1 MRPVSI
7 KYLCLAA
14 LACAIC
20 VTPGISQKGRSAEHS
35 NFRTIKVVSESG
47 AIVWIDGIRYGR
59 TNKDGVLEIK
69 TVAPGAHTLRL
80 RADGF
85 KDKSQPLAATAKGEI
100 AVTLVKTD
108 DPAEL
113 AYQEGER
120 LANEDRERSAA
131 AYRRALKARPN
142 YPDAYIGLAR
152 VLLEDGDL
160 EEAGKA
166 LAAVRRLKPGHAEA
180 SAVEGRLHKESG
192 EETRA
197 ITAFKRSIAE
207 GRGFQ
212 PEAYTGLGL
221 LYKEKAEGF
230 GGSGDFENETA
241 NYVEAAKNLKIALK
255 QLAGAPDTIVI
266 YQLLGLVYERQKK
279 HVDAIATYEEFLR
292 IFPTSAEATAVR
304 SFIVQLKKDMPN
316 Q

>member
-1 MRPVSI
+1 MRHLSI

-20 VTPGISQKGRSAEHS
+20 VTQGISQTRRFAEHS
-35 NFRTIKVVSESG
+35 NFRTINVVSEPG

-85 KDKSQPLAATAKGEI
+85 KDKSQPLAATAKGEV

-120 LANEDRERSAA
+120 LVSEDRERSAA
-131 AYRRALKARPN
+131 AYRRAVKARPN

-152 VLLEDGDL
+152 VLLEAGDL

-166 LAAVRRLKPGHAEA
+166 LAAVRRLKPGNAEA
-180 SAVEGRLHKESG
+180 SAIEGRLHKENG
-192 EETRA
+192 EETKA
-197 ITAFKRSIAE
+197 ITAFKRSITE
-207 GRGFQ
+207 GKGFQ

-230 GGSGDFENETA
+230 GGSGDFENETE
-241 NYVEAAKNLKIALK
+241 NYVEAAKNLKVALK
-255 QLAGAPDTIVI
+255 QLAGAPDTVVI

-279 HVDAIATYEEFLR
+279 NAEAIATYEEFLR
-292 IFPTSAEATAVR
+292 IFPTSPEATAVR
-304 SFIVQLKKDMPN
+304 SFIVQLKKEIPN
-316 Q
+316 H